1 MISKPLETGIR
12 GDTAESVV
20 SAARTSL
27 GDSLRS
33 VVYFTPSAFDVLYV
47 RQDLYASD
55 DAAREA
61 KAELVDLE
69 RVGFAERPV
78 RTRLA
83 RRASGSGSGSG
94 SGIGAFGFTIRA
106 HENGFVVRALEGDAG
121 VLLTADTMDISA
133 FGEAIT
139 AVRGVCRG
147 E

>member
-27 GDSLRS
+27 GGSLRS
-33 VVYFTPSAFDVLYV
+33 VVYFTPSARDVLYV
-47 RQDLYASD
+47 RQDRYVSD

-78 RTRLA
+78 RARLA
-83 RRASGSGSGSG
+83 RRASGSGSD
-94 SGIGAFGFTIRA
+94 SGIGAYGFTIRA
-106 HENGFVVRALEGDAG
+106 HENGFVVRALEDDAG
-121 VLLTADTMDISA
+121 VLLTADTMDIST

-139 AVRGVCRG
+139 AVRGVCRS

>member
-27 GDSLRS
+27 GDSPRS

-47 RQDLYASD
+47 RQDRYASD

-61 KAELVDLE
+61 KAELVDLG

-83 RRASGSGSGSG
+83 RRESGSE
-94 SGIGAFGFTIRA
+94 IGAYAFTIRA

-121 VLLTADTMDISA
+121 VLLTADSMDVSA
-133 FGEAIT
+133 FEEAIT
-139 AVRGVCRG
+139 AVRGVLRG
-147 E
+147 G

>member
-1 MISKPLETGIR
+1 MIAKPLETGIG

-47 RQDLYASD
+47 RQDRYASD

-83 RRASGSGSGSG
+83 RRESGSE
-94 SGIGAFGFTIRA
+94 IGAYGFTIRA
-106 HENGFVVRALEGDAG
+106 HEDGFVVRALEGDAG
-121 VLLTADTMDISA
+121 VLLTADSMDVSA
-133 FGEAIT
+133 FEEAIT
-139 AVRGVCRG
+139 AVRGVCRSG
-147 E
+147 

>member
-12 GDTAESVV
+12 GNTAESVV

-33 VVYFTPSAFDVLYV
+33 VVYFTPSARDVLYV
-47 RQDLYASD
+47 RQDRYASD

-83 RRASGSGSGSG
+83 RRESGSE
-94 SGIGAFGFTIRA
+94 IGAYGFTIRA

>member
-1 MISKPLETGIR
+1 MIAEPLETGIG

-33 VVYFTPSAFDVLYV
+33 VVYVTPSAFDVLSV
-47 RQDLYASD
+47 RHDRYASD

-61 KAELVDLE
+61 KADLADLE

-83 RRASGSGSGSG
+83 RRESGSE
-94 SGIGAFGFTIRA
+94 IGAYGFTIRA
-106 HENGFVVRALEGDAG
+106 HGDGFVVRALEGDAG
-121 VLLTADTMDISA
+121 VLLTADSMDVSA
-133 FGEAIT
+133 FEEAIT
-139 AVRGVCRG
+139 AVRGVPRG
-147 E
+147 G

>member
-1 MISKPLETGIR
+1 MIARPLETGLR

-55 DAAREA
+55 DAARAA

-83 RRASGSGSGSG
+83 RRESGSE
-94 SGIGAFGFTIRA
+94 IGAYGFTIRA
-106 HENGFVVRALEGDAG
+106 HENGFVVRALQDDAG
-121 VLLTADTMDISA
+121 VLFTADSMDISA
-133 FGEAIT
+133 FEEAIT
-139 AVRGVCRG
+139 AVRGVSRG

>member
-1 MISKPLETGIR
+1 MVAKPLETGLR

-33 VVYFTPSAFDVLYV
+33 VVHFTPSAFDVLYV

-83 RRASGSGSGSG
+83 RRESGSE
-94 SGIGAFGFTIRA
+94 IGAYGFTIRA
-106 HENGFVVRALEGDAG
+106 HENGFVVRALQGDAG
-121 VLLTADTMDISA
+121 VLFTADSMDISA
-133 FGEAIT
+133 FEEAIT
-139 AVRGVCRG
+139 AVRGVFRG
-147 E
+147 A

>member
-1 MISKPLETGIR
+1 MIAKPLETGLR

-83 RRASGSGSGSG
+83 RRESGSE
-94 SGIGAFGFTIRA
+94 IGAYGFTIRA
-106 HENGFVVRALEGDAG
+106 HENGFVVRALQGDAG
-121 VLLTADTMDISA
+121 VLFTADSMDVAA
-133 FGEAIT
+133 FEEAT
-139 AVRGVCRG
+139 AAVRGVCRG
-147 E
+147 A